1 MNTGEGARMP
11 THETIVRRTTRRDK
25 SNRGLAWFGGG
36 TNGNEQLTAAAGVVL
51 LILLPLLGLT
61 ILRIGQLIWEH
72 LFLGLLL
79 LGPVALKMASTGY
92 RFARYY
98 TRDPIYRHK
107 GPPELIL
114 RLIAP
119 IIVLATIV
127 VFVTGV
133 LLLLE
138 GPSHRGTLLLLHKVS
153 FIVWLVFTALHVLGH
168 LPRLGK
174 SLRVAR
180 TNLDQR
186 GISPGGAGRALA
198 LVGALVGGLVLAVA
212 LIPHFSV
219 WTSPGAIPHHHHLH
233 G

>member
-153 FIVWLVFTALHVLGH
+153 FIVWLVFTGIHVLGH
-168 LPRLGK
+168 LAQMPRSV
-174 SLRVAR
+174 SLA
-180 TNLDQR
+180 
-186 GISPGGAGRALA
+186 SAGRAGRWIALA
-198 LVGALVGGLVLAVA
+198 GVLIGGLVIAAV
-212 LIPHFSV
+212 LTSHFGP
-219 WTSPGAIPHHHHLH
+219 WTAPGALRHHHHA